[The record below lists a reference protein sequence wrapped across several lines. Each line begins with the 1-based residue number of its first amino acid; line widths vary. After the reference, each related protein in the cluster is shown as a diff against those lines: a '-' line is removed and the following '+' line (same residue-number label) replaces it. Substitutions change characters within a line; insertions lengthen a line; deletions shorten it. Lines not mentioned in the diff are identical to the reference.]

1 MDIGRRRSEHR
12 SFVVNLSSFPP
23 SPPWSYH
30 LPTMS
35 ILLVLIGLVAFAGTT
50 QDVPPPASPSPAIV
64 KSEFVYERAP
74 FPSAHASTIVETRG
88 GLVAAWFGGTRE
100 RDPDVGIWVS
110 RHDGSQWSTPVEVA
124 NGVQPD
130 GKRHPCWNPVLFQP
144 SRGPLQL
151 FYKVGP
157 SPDTWWGM
165 VRTSSDEGRTWSAAT
180 KLPDGILGPIRA
192 KPIELPGGALLAG
205 SSTENSG
212 WIVHMERYA
221 GDGSAASLGL
231 PGSWTKTGP
240 LNNAAEFGAIQ
251 PTILMHSPTSLQI
264 LCRTRQA
271 VIAESWSQDG
281 GKTWSAM
288 KATVLPNPSAGID
301 AVHLKDGRFLLIY
314 NPTPTG
320 RAKLDI
326 AVSADGKGWKRA
338 VVLEDSAG
346 EYSYPAMIQ
355 ARDGLVHVTYTWR
368 RERIKHVV
376 VDPKRFE

>member
-1 MDIGRRRSEHR
+1 MPK
-12 SFVVNLSSFPP
+12 FFLLMALSALVGATQGPP
-23 SPPWSYH
+23 S
-30 LPTMS
+30 
-35 ILLVLIGLVAFAGTT
+35 
-50 QDVPPPASPSPAIV
+50 ASPSIV
-64 KSEFVYERAP
+64 HSEFIFERAP
-74 FPSAHASTIVETRG
+74 FPSAHASTIVQTRG

-110 RHDGSQWSTPVEVA
+110 RSDGSQWSAPAEVA

-144 SRGPLQL
+144 SKGPLLL

-165 VRTSSDEGRTWSAAT
+165 VRTSSDEGRTWSPAV

-192 KPIELPGGALLAG
+192 KPVELSGGDLLAG
-205 SSTENSG
+205 SSTENDG
-212 WIVHMERYA
+212 WIVHMERYS
-221 GDGSAASLGL
+221 GDGSAASLGAA
-231 PGSWTKTGP
+231 GSWRKTGA
-240 LNNAAEFGAIQ
+240 LNAAAEFGAIQ
-251 PTILMHSPTSLQI
+251 PAILVHSPTSLQI

-281 GKTWSAM
+281 GTTWSAM
-288 KATVLPNPSAGID
+288 KATALPNPSAGID
-301 AVHLKDGRFLLIY
+301 AVHLSDGRFLLVY

-326 AVSADGKGWKRA
+326 AMSPDGKTWKRA

-355 ARDGLVHVTYTWR
+355 GRDGLVHVTYTWR

-376 VDPKRFE
+376 IDPKRLE